1 MTTTLPA
8 MPAGI
13 AGKPQEPGVLT
24 ARSAE
29 RIRVGIAGGGATW
42 QVVDL
47 AEDLRKR
54 LRGIAALIAG
64 LVGAALLIRLVFNYR
79 SFLNLSPDGGTQL
92 NTAVAHLCVTLIE
105 LWAVWQL
112 RPRSGY
118 ALRAARRME
127 ALVFGAVVVFVAQS
141 QVGVI
146 VGDSS
151 NITIHPLTHSSA
163 IALPWALVIVAY
175 GVMIPN
181 TWRRCAAAL
190 GIIVSVALFGA
201 GLGFVLAPQE
211 PRVLMLFLAQDVIWM
226 GNAAAIV
233 IYGAY
238 RIEHLQEQA
247 NLGRELGQYR
257 LGRQLGAGGMGEV
270 YLAEHMLLRRPCA
283 IKLIRS
289 ERAGDPKHLLRF
301 EREVRTT
308 ATLTHPNTVQVFDY
322 GHASDGTFYYVME
335 YLPGLTLENIV
346 KTHGHLP
353 AGRAVHFLCQLC
365 DALQEAHAI
374 GLIHRDIKPG
384 NVMACERG
392 GVPDVVKLLDFG
404 LVLPVGK
411 IDDGKLTQEGTLAGT
426 PAYMSPEQADGQE
439 NVDLRT
445 DIYSLGAL
453 AYFLLSGQPPFG
465 NRTGIKMLAA
475 HLYETPAPLVV
486 RHPGVSADLEAVV
499 LRCLAKDP
507 ANRFPSMEALKLALT
522 ECRNVAPWTT
532 KEAATWWR
540 DHPHITSEGV
550 SRQTSTS
557 TV

>member
-1 MTTTLPA
+1 MTTTVPV
-8 MPAGI
+8 MPAGK
-13 AGKPQEPGVLT
+13 ADGPQPPEALT

-54 LRGIAALIAG
+54 LRAIAALIAG
-64 LVGAALLIRLVFNYR
+64 LVGAALLVRLVFNYQ
-79 SFLNLSPDGGTQL
+79 SFLHLSPDRAAL
-92 NTAVAHLCVTLIE
+92 FNTAIAHLFLTLIE
-105 LWAVWQL
+105 LWAVWRL
-112 RPRSGY
+112 RPRSDY
-118 ALRAARRME
+118 SLQSARRME
-127 ALVFGAVVVFVAQS
+127 LLVFGAVVVFVAQT
-141 QVGVI
+141 QMGVI
-146 VGDSS
+146 IGDSS
-151 NITIHPLTHSSA
+151 NIAIHPLTHSSS

-190 GIIVSVALFGA
+190 GIIVTVAVFGV
-201 GLGFVLAPQE
+201 GLGFLWAPQE

-238 RIEHLQEQA
+238 RIENLQEQA

-270 YLAEHMLLRRPCA
+270 YLAEHKLLRRPCA

-289 ERAGDPKHLLRF
+289 ERAGDPKNLLRF

-322 GHASDGTFYYVME
+322 GHTSDGTFYYVME
-335 YLPGLTLENIV
+335 FLPGLTLEHIV

-353 AGRAVHFLCQLC
+353 PGRAVHFLCQLC
-365 DALQEAHAI
+365 DALQEAHAV

-411 IDDGKLTQEGTLAGT
+411 LEDDKLTQEGTLAGT
-426 PAYMSPEQADGQE
+426 PAYMSPEQAEGQE

-445 DIYSLGAL
+445 DIYSIGAL

-475 HLYETPAPLVV
+475 HLYETPAALVE
-486 RHPGVSADLEAVV
+486 RYPGVGADLNAVV

-507 ANRFPSMEALKLALT
+507 ASRFQTVEALKLAFT
-522 ECRNVAPWTT
+522 ECRNVVPWTT
-532 KEAATWWR
+532 KEAASWWR
-540 DHPHITSEGV
+540 DHPDAPGPGAF
-550 SRQTSTS
+550 RQTSTS